1 MADLQLKIDL
11 HMHTTAS
18 DGTDTPEQLLR
29 NVKAAGIGI
38 FSVTDHDTA
47 ESVKTMR
54 ELIRD
59 GDPIF
64 IPGVEFSCKDENG
77 KCHILGY
84 GFDPENPDVQK
95 VVAEGH
101 AIRMKKVR
109 KRLDFLKSEFGIS
122 FPEEDVSYLFSL
134 NNPGKP
140 HIADLMVKRGF
151 AESKKQAFSEYL
163 GRMSSESEHVKPQ
176 TAITAVLAGGGIP
189 VLAHP
194 FYGSGEELI
203 VGEDMEKRLRRLVEY
218 GLRGIEAYYS
228 GFSRKLQSEALSLAE
243 KYDLMITAGS
253 DYHGSNKLVKL
264 CDTGLCEEKDY
275 PAGLIRF
282 LENFC
287 KTD

>member
-29 NVKAAGIGI
+29 NVKAAGIDV

-47 ESVKTMR
+47 EAVKIMRGIMR
-54 ELIRD
+54 E
-59 GDPIF
+59 GDPVF

-84 GFDPENPDVQK
+84 GFDPENPEVQK

-101 AIRMKKVR
+101 GIRVKKVR
-109 KRLDFLKSEFGIS
+109 QRLDFLKSEFGIS

-140 HIADLMVKRGF
+140 HIAELMVKHGF
-151 AESKKQAFSEYL
+151 AENKKQAFGGYL
-163 GRMSSESEHVKPQ
+163 NRISSESEHVKPQ
-176 TAITAVLAGGGIP
+176 TAISAVLAGGGIP

-228 GFSRKLQSEALSLAE
+228 GFSRKLQNEAIFLAE

-264 CDTGLCEEKDY
+264 GDTGIYENSDR

-282 LENFC
+282 LKNFC
-287 KTD
+287 L